1 MMDGDVVNINVAQ
14 SNNNDDLL
22 DHNEIL
28 KDTMR
33 TDGLTT
39 INEEEVGITS
49 PPDEK
54 NEEEGADDMERADQ
68 PEGEGEEGGDGP
80 SFTEFSSQITVKKVE
95 EGENE

>member
-39 INEEEVGITS
+39 INEEEAGITS
-49 PPDEK
+49 PQDEK
-54 NEEEGADDMERADQ
+54 N
-68 PEGEGEEGGDGP
+68 
-80 SFTEFSSQITVKKVE
+80 
-95 EGENE
+95 